1 MIVKFVKCRG
11 IIVVVEVIVEVDG
24 KLVVSGML
32 IFVIGNWR

>member
-32 IFVIGNWR
+32 IFVIGN